1 VRTAIF
7 KLTVAVIGMIAIF
20 ILSYWMFTEAW
31 GLEIQNM
38 SAFILYAFGQI
49 AITLI
54 MQVIC
59 DS

>member
-1 VRTAIF
+1 MGTAIF
-7 KLTVAVIGMIAIF
+7 KLTVAVIGMIAIY

-38 SAFILYAFGQI
+38 SAFVLFAFGQTVI
-49 AITLI
+49 NLI
-54 MQVIC
+54 MQVIS